1 MKLLFKVILI
11 TAGFIFLINKT
22 QAQNISNEG
31 NEFWVCFPDHVP
43 ANNSLATMSVFITS
57 KSNSSG
63 VVSCGTSIQPFS
75 VIANKVT
82 EVLVPRSN
90 SFIGTGTGISPN
102 KGIKII
108 TNTGQ
113 PNIVVYA
120 HVFAGAR
127 SAATLV
133 LPYQALGKKHYA
145 VSYDQ
150 KAPNNS
156 GTFSQLNVVAVD
168 ANTTINITP
177 VIAGVKQTK
186 FSVTL
191 NNIGDVYQYQNV
203 SDITGS
209 LVEVDSVLSNCK
221 RIAAFSGSSALVIGT
236 TSCNALVGNI
246 SLDPLFQQLYPIDS
260 WGFTYPIIPFYDRN
274 TGSLFRV
281 IAAEDGTI
289 VSINGTAVNLNAGDF
304 YSSPAIN
311 TVSLIKSNK
320 RISVAQ
326 FALSQQCSDSRNSA
340 GGSSIVG
347 DPDMVILNPLEY
359 SIDKITLYS
368 SSKLAISEQ
377 YLNVIIPSLKVG
389 SFKINNLDF
398 SPSFSPVPNS
408 PEYSYAQIFLN
419 AIGGSNFSLA
429 ADTGFNAT
437 AYGFGLVESYAYS
450 AGTSLASTTT
460 VNALKSSTNQIIKI
474 ACVNDAFD
482 FRLLLPY
489 IPSKL
494 VWQLDATSTPITQ
507 NNPTYNIVIQN
518 NKSLYEFKLPA
529 QKIFS
534 TSGNKLIKITSTLP
548 VNSNVCS
555 TTDEEIIN
563 FNLEVA
569 DLPVAEFTAKDKVC
583 INLPLQFTYVEKNIG
598 EAVTKWT
605 YDFGDGT
612 ISNVKDPSHIFT
624 KTGIYKVKLSLE
636 SKIGCASLVFEKS
649 ISVIDPFNPSFETQS
664 ALCVNSSIKFA
675 DLTTSLDGFS
685 SWQWDF
691 GDGGNSTLQ
700 NPNHIFVKS
709 GNYNVKLTVIS
720 ATGCRSSV
728 TKTIKISDL
737 AEIDFLDPGSCIN
750 DLVQFNG
757 LVKTGN
763 VVSWLWDYGDGT
775 NDPIEKIKQ
784 NTKHQYLSTGTY
796 IVKLQAVS
804 VEGCITTLTKTITIS
819 GSNPKVLFDVLDK
832 DNLCSNTAVNFKNNS
847 SIVFGNIVKLEIIYQ
862 YSTTGTQ
869 VIFTD
874 NNPTTGKIYT
884 NKYPNAAV
892 DKNYQVVFRA
902 YSGNQCFQE
911 SAPVSIT
918 VHGSPVV
925 VFDNVPPV
933 CLNIPKFLLTAA
945 KETTGIAGT
954 GKLVGKGV
962 VGNYFDP
969 AVAGV
974 GSHVI
979 TFTFTSNYGC
989 QEQISRTIVV
999 SDLPTVDA
1007 GKDLDIL
1014 LAGEKKIEAK
1024 ATGNALKYK
1033 WIPAIGLSN
1042 DSILNPI
1049 ASPKETTKYILV
1061 VTSKEGCIITDEVL
1075 VTVHIDPFIPNV
1087 FSPNGDGINDT
1098 WVIKYLE
1105 TFVNASIKIYNR
1117 FGQQVFTAQQYNTPW
1132 DGKLNNVDMPVGV
1145 YYFIIEPNNGR
1156 DRYTGSI
1163 TLLR

>member
-11 TAGFIFLINKT
+11 VAGFIFIINKT
-22 QAQNISNEG
+22 KAQNISNEG

-57 KSNSSG
+57 KSNSTG
-63 VVSCGTSIQPFS
+63 VVSCGSFVQNFS

-90 SFIGTGTGISPN
+90 SFIGTGTGIFIN
-102 KGIKII
+102 KGIKIV
-108 TNTGQ
+108 TNSGQ
-113 PNIVVYA
+113 PDIVVYA

-150 KAPNNS
+150 KAPANS
-156 GTFSQLNVVAVD
+156 ITYSQLNVVAVD

-177 VIAGVKQTK
+177 VVSGVKQTK
-186 FSVTL
+186 ISINL
-191 NNIGDVYQYQNV
+191 KNIGDVYQYQNV
-203 SDITGS
+203 DDITGS
-209 LVEVDSVLSNCK
+209 LIEVDSATSNCK
-221 RIAAFSGSSALVIGT
+221 RIAAFSGSSALAIGT
-236 TSCNALVGNI
+236 TSCNALVGKV
-246 SLDPLFQQLYPIDS
+246 SLDPLLQQLYPIDS
-260 WGFTYPIIPFYDRN
+260 WGFTYPIIPFFNRN
-274 TGSLFRV
+274 TGSLFRI

-289 VSINGTAVNLNAGDF
+289 VNINGININLNTGDF

-320 RISVAQ
+320 RICVAQ
-326 FALSQQCSDSRNSA
+326 FALSQQCSDSRNAS
-340 GGSSIVG
+340 GGTSIVG

-368 SSKLAISEQ
+368 STKLAITEQ
-377 YLNVIIPSLKVG
+377 YLNVIIPSLKVN
-389 SFKINNLDF
+389 SFKINNQDF
-398 SPSFSPVPNS
+398 SSSFNPVPNS
-408 PEYSYAQIFLN
+408 PEYSYAQIYLN

-437 AYGFGLVESYAYS
+437 AYGFGQVESYAYS
-450 AGTSLASTTT
+450 AGTSLASTTV
-460 VNALKSSTNQIIKI
+460 VNALKSNTNQIIKI

-489 IPSKL
+489 IPTKL
-494 VWQLDATSTPITQ
+494 VWQLDENSAPYIQ
-507 NNPTYNIVIQN
+507 NNPTYNKLVQS
-518 NKSLYEFKLPA
+518 NKSLYEFRLPA
-529 QKIFS
+529 QKSFS

-548 VNSNVCS
+548 ANSNVCS
-555 TTDEEIIN
+555 TTDEESIIFN
-563 FNLEVA
+563 FEVT
-569 DLPVAEFTAKDKVC
+569 DLPVAEFSSKDKIC

-598 EAVTKWT
+598 EAVIKWT
-605 YDFGDGT
+605 WDFGDGT
-612 ISNVKDPSHIFT
+612 TSSVKDPSHIFN
-624 KTGIYKVKLSLE
+624 KTGTYKVKLSLE
-636 SKIGCASLVFEKS
+636 SKIGCASLVFEKN
-649 ISVIDPFNPSFETQS
+649 ISVIDPLNPNFETQS
-664 ALCVNSSIKFA
+664 PLCLNNSLKFA
-675 DLTTSLDGFS
+675 DLTTSTDGFS

-691 GDGGNSTLQ
+691 GDGGISSIQ
-700 NPNHIFVKS
+700 NPNHSFTKS
-709 GNYNVKLTVIS
+709 GNYNVKLTLTSI
-720 ATGCRSSV
+720 TGCKSFI

-737 AEIDFLDPGSCIN
+737 AEIDFLDPGSCID
-750 DLVQFNG
+750 DLVSFNG

-763 VVSWLWDYGDGT
+763 VVSWLWDYGDGV
-775 NDPIEKIKQ
+775 NDAAEKVKQ
-784 NTKHQYLSTGTY
+784 NSKHRYLSTGTY
-796 IVKLQAVS
+796 NVTLQVVS
-804 VEGCITTLTKTITIS
+804 SKGCITTLTKSITIS

-862 YSTTGTQ
+862 YSTTGNQ
-869 VIFTD
+869 VVFTD
-874 NNPTTGKIYT
+874 NNPTAGKIYT

-892 DKNYQVVFRA
+892 DKNYQVVFKA

-911 SAPVSIT
+911 STPLTIT
-918 VHGSPVV
+918 VHASPTVA
-925 VFDNVPPV
+925 FDDIKPV
-933 CLNIPKFLLTAA
+933 CLNTPKFLLTAA
-945 KETTGIAGT
+945 KETTGVAGVS
-954 GKLVGKGV
+954 KLEGKGV
-962 VGNYFDP
+962 DGSYFNP
-969 AVAGV
+969 ALAGV

-979 TFTFTSNYGC
+979 VFTFTSDKGC
-989 QEQISRTIVV
+989 QEQISKTIIV

-1014 LAGEKKIEAK
+1014 LAGEKNIEAK
-1024 ATGNALKYK
+1024 ATGNGLKYK

-1042 DSILNPI
+1042 DSIINPV
-1049 ASPKETTKYILV
+1049 ASPKETTKYTLI
-1061 VTSKEGCIITDEVL
+1061 VTTKEGCVIADEVL
-1075 VTVHIDPFIPNV
+1075 VTVHIDPSIPNV

-1117 FGQQVFTAQQYNTPW
+1117 YGQQVFTAQQYNTPW
-1132 DGKLNNVDMPVGV
+1132 DGRLNNVDMPVGV

-1156 DRYTGSI
+1156 NRYTGSI